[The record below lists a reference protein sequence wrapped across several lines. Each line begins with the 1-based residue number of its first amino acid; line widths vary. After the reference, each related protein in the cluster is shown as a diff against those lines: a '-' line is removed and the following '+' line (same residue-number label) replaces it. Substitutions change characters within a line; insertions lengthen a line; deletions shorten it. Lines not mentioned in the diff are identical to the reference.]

1 MARQFISRRSV
12 VVDLREG
19 VGNVCKVARHNHEEV
34 RLGKAAPL
42 GSNVVRIHFLGVK
55 LKWNF
60 GKDSKL
66 ECSATT
72 TTQTG

>member
-1 MARQFISRRSV
+1 MYARLQDTIMKK
-12 VVDLREG
+12 LP
-19 VGNVCKVARHNHEEV
+19 

-42 GSNVVRIHFLGVK
+42 GSNVVRFHFLGVK